1 MWRELNCMPV
11 FKIWLWTSLFSVIKH
26 DWTISSGSSSPG
38 MQSVSR
44 WNYVCGQISLFPCTE
59 VLLSAYFKLFS
70 WENNQWSPFLQWFFV
85 FLFVDSLHYKLSLG
99 FPGGSDGKESDCNA
113 GDLGLI
119 PGLERLPGEGNS
131 YPL

>member
-1 MWRELNCMPV
+1 M
-11 FKIWLWTSLFSVIKH
+11 
-26 DWTISSGSSSPG
+26 
-38 MQSVSR
+38 
-44 WNYVCGQISLFPCTE
+44 
-59 VLLSAYFKLFS
+59 LLSAYFKLFS

-99 FPGGSDGKESDCNA
+99 FPGGSDGKESACNT